1 MEELRSLAKS
11 RDSFSSSFQM
21 VLTLDDGES
30 ERTTSVVRCGA
41 SFLLRRETSS
51 PRPGLMI
58 TCALGQPKKI
68 RMPWEKMFGL

>member
-21 VLTLDDGES
+21 VLTLDGES